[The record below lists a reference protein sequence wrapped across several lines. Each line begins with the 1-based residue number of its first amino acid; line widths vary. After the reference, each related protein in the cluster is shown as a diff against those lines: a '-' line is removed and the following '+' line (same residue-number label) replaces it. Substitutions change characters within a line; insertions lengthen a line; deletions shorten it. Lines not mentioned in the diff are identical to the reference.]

1 MGFSVKNKYF
11 VIASSDLG
19 TLVNAFKLIFRN
31 DILLVNKMIIWITK
45 LSTADAEYMPWSGK
59 YKLSILRFEQKQIKP
74 GNNRVLFVLS
84 HRTNGKIFIG
94 PSQDLS
100 KEPKITF
107 AVLTLK
113 YEVVFFSIAL

>member
-1 MGFSVKNKYF
+1 M
-11 VIASSDLG
+11 ASSDLG
-19 TLVNAFKLIFRN
+19 TLVNAFKPIFLN

-107 AVLTLK
+107 AVLTLR